1 MAKTVS
7 PNFAR
12 IDGLYLSLLLW
23 RWPSSQMAA
32 VAKSS
37 RFFWGGGL
45 AQVQDG
51 IDGSGVSLV
60 ERLQAWGASDS
71 AFSLC

>member
-7 PNFAR
+7 PNFVR
-12 IDGLYLSLLLW
+12 TDGLYHLSLSLW

-37 RFFWGGGL
+37 RFFGGL

-51 IDGSGVSLV
+51 IDGAGVSLV

>member
-1 MAKTVS
+1 MKTVS

-12 IDGLYLSLLLW
+12 TDGLYLSLSLW
-23 RWPSSQMAA
+23 RRLSSQMAA
-32 VAKSS
+32 VTKSS
-37 RFFWGGGL
+37 RSGL

>member
-1 MAKTVS
+1 MKTVS

-12 IDGLYLSLLLW
+12 TDGLYLSLSLW
-23 RWPSSQMAA
+23 RRPSSQMAA

-37 RFFWGGGL
+37 RWGL

>member
-12 IDGLYLSLLLW
+12 TDGLYLSLSLW

-37 RFFWGGGL
+37 RFFLGGGL

>member
-1 MAKTVS
+1 
-7 PNFAR
+7 
-12 IDGLYLSLLLW
+12 
-23 RWPSSQMAA
+23 MAA

-37 RFFWGGGL
+37 RFFGGL

>member
-32 VAKSS
+32 VANFS
-37 RFFWGGGL
+37 RFFGGGL

-51 IDGSGVSLV
+51 IDGAGVSLV
-60 ERLQAWGASDS
+60 ERLQAWDASDS

>member
-1 MAKTVS
+1 
-7 PNFAR
+7 
-12 IDGLYLSLLLW
+12 
-23 RWPSSQMAA
+23 MAA

-37 RFFWGGGL
+37 RFFWGGL